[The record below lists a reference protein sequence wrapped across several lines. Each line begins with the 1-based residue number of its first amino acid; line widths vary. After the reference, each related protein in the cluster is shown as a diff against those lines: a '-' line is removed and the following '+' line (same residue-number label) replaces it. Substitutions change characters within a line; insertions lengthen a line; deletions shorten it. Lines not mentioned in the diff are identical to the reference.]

1 MLTEPVVNCEEFLLV
16 ADQDVGASPEH
27 KQVLIYF
34 KKNVQSAQPQ
44 NIKF

>member
-34 KKNVQSAQPQ
+34 KKSEKCSFCPAT
-44 NIKF
+44 KH

>member
-27 KQVLIYF
+27 EQVLIYF
-34 KKNVQSAQPQ
+34 KKSEKCSFCPATTH
-44 NIKF
+44 